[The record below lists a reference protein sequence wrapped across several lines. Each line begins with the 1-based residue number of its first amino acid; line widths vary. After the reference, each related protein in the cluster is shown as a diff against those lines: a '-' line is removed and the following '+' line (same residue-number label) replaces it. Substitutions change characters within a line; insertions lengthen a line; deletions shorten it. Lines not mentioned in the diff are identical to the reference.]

1 VKTIFTWWYK
11 LNILIQLL
19 IIVCVFVAI
28 RMVLSTVN
36 TENELFNN
44 REEASI
50 VWLLAF
56 LIWCILRE
64 DTRGAVH
71 GVLKALL
78 QAKIIM
84 VWATMILYVCI
95 LIPLFST
102 IGLWQTDLIKDTV
115 LWSLGTAFVYL
126 MNIDQITKS
135 ENYFKNIL
143 FNNLKL
149 VLVLE
154 FIVNFYTFSF
164 GVEILLIPIIF
175 ILVGMSVVAGTD
187 GEYQTVKKIVDF
199 IMAAFG
205 IALLIN
211 ASNSL
216 LNEFSDFATLDTF
229 RAFILPIAFTF
240 AYLPFLYFWALI
252 MSFENLFVHID
263 IRLKQRD
270 SKLAGYLKRKIL
282 VLCHFN
288 LTKLNRF
295 ARECTEEIGRMRN
308 RNDVDNM
315 IQQFKQRN
323 L

>member
-1 VKTIFTWWYK
+1 MKTVYAWWHK
-11 LNILIQLL
+11 LNVLVQLL
-19 IIVCVFVAI
+19 VIVCALVVIHIA
-28 RMVLSTVN
+28 LPTVN

-50 VWLLAF
+50 VWILAF

-71 GVLKALL
+71 GVLKALF

-95 LIPLFST
+95 LILLFST

-115 LWSLGTAFVYL
+115 IWSLGTAFVYL
-126 MNIDQITKS
+126 LNMHQITKS
-135 ENYFKNIL
+135 EDYFKTIL
-143 FNNLKL
+143 FDNLKL

-187 GEYQTVKKIVDF
+187 SEYQPVKKIVDF

-216 LNEFSDFATLDTF
+216 LNEFSDFATSDNF

-240 AYLPFLYFWALI
+240 AYLPFLYVWALI

-282 VLCHFN
+282 ILCHLN
-288 LTKLNRF
+288 LTRLNRF
-295 ARECTEEIGRMRN
+295 ARECTKEIGRMRN
-308 RNDVDNM
+308 RNDVNNM